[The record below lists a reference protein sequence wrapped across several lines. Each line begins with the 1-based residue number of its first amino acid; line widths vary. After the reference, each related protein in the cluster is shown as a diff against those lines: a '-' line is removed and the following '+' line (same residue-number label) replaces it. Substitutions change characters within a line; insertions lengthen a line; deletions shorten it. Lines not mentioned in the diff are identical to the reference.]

1 MTMTTTRSHPT
12 SKKQSET
19 PQIRWRRIVA
29 VVAALIVALIVVVLT
44 QSESGQGQDLTSGFD
59 YNDDATPARIVT
71 EEPVSGQYFGHSDV
85 LWPVKDLTSGFD
97 LGDDTSPGFGRN
109 DEPIARLYLGY
120 NLALNPDP

>member
-71 EEPVSGQYFGHSDV
+71 EEPVTGQYF
-85 LWPVKDLTSGFD
+85 
-97 LGDDTSPGFGRN
+97 
-109 DEPIARLYLGY
+109 GY
-120 NLALNPDP
+120 NLALNPDH